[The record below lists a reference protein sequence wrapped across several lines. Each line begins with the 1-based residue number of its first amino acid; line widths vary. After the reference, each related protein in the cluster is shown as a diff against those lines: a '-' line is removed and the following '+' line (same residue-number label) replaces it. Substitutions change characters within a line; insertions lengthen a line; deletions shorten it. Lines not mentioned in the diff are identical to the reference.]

1 MFEWLR
7 ARVLRS
13 MRVPLAPTPPL
24 GAPDSVRIFRAG
36 DNHYKLRVLG
46 WIIGQ
51 FGAALAL
58 GISLYLSWHF
68 VGAVRTAQNVSAF
81 AVESSAQKTPAT
93 INPAPPATP
102 PVQSAPPAPAPPS
115 AKQRKRDKNIDLVN
129 QVARTAPWIV
139 LLVEIAEV
147 GAVLFFLAQL
157 PVTFALVRLDFEL
170 HWYIVTDRSLRIR
183 TGVLRLQE
191 ATMSF
196 ANIQQVTVTQG
207 PVQRLLGLAD
217 VRVQSAGGGG
227 SDEHKPGTD
236 TSLHTG
242 VFHGVANATE
252 IRDLIL
258 HRLRQFRATGLGDP
272 DDHPSPVGGVPSPG
286 FDSSP
291 ALSAGTDTLTAAR
304 ELLHEATSL
313 RREIS
318 AGTPL

>member
-7 ARVLRS
+7 SRVLRF

-46 WIIGQ
+46 WIVGQ
-51 FGAALAL
+51 LGATAAL
-58 GISLYLSWHF
+58 GISLYLSWMF
-68 VGAVRTAQNVSAF
+68 VGAVRTAQNVSIA
-81 AVESSAQKTPAT
+81 AAKTPAT
-93 INPAPPATP
+93 VTPAPPASP
-102 PVQSAPPAPAPPS
+102 PAQSAPPPAS
-115 AKQRKRDKNIDLVN
+115 SKQRRRGKDVDIVKT
-129 QVARTAPWIV
+129 VARTAPWVVI
-139 LLVEIAEV
+139 LIEIAEA

-157 PVTFALVRLDFEL
+157 PITFVLVRLDFEL

-217 VRVQSAGGGG
+217 VRVQSAGGG

-258 HRLRQFRATGLGDP
+258 NRLRQFRATGLGDP
-272 DDHPSPVGGVPSPG
+272 DDHPSSVGGVSAARA
-286 FDSSP
+286 DSAP
-291 ALSAGTDTLTAAR
+291 TLSAADTLAAAR
-304 ELLHEATSL
+304 ELLHEASTM

-318 AGTPL
+318 DGTLL